1 MGGKRHLAGRIIDRL
16 AEIPHTTYVEPFVG
30 MGGVFLRRPF
40 RAQAEVIND
49 ISGDVITLFRMLQR
63 HYEALMDM
71 LKWQITSR
79 AEFERLVAAAP
90 ETLTDLERAARF
102 LYLQR
107 LAYGGKVT
115 GRNFG
120 VSAAT
125 PGRFDVTKLQAHLDE
140 VHDRLAGVVVERLPY
155 AELLAR
161 YDTPATLFYLDP
173 PYWQCETDYG
183 TGVFAP
189 ADFSRLATLLA
200 GLKGQFLMSINDAP
214 QIREIFAAFDIEE
227 VDTVYTIGAATAG
240 PADVKELLIGRVR
253 GRRDLFSQV

>member
-1 MGGKRHLAGRIIDRL
+1 MSRAMASDSSTFTRAGAKGPPNSGALTNRGGR
-16 AEIPHTTYVEPFVG
+16 
-30 MGGVFLRRPF
+30 FLDALTLCVP
-40 RAQAEVIND
+40 QANQACD
-49 ISGDVITLFRMLQR
+49 ISGYR
-63 HYEALMDM
+63 
-71 LKWQITSR
+71 
-79 AEFERLVAAAP
+79 
-90 ETLTDLERAARF
+90 
-102 LYLQR
+102 
-107 LAYGGKVT
+107 GG
-115 GRNFG
+115 
-120 VSAAT
+120 S
-125 PGRFDVTKLQAHLDE
+125 
-140 VHDRLAGVVVERLPY
+140 Y